1 MKGFILK
8 KILVFLAFI
17 FKILSANDLEFNTLE
32 SDFIQVVTSKDKSI
46 IYSGHFIADSNFGAF
61 WEYKIPNLKLV
72 YFSKSNI
79 TILEPDLEQAVISKI
94 SDAPDISALLAKA
107 KQIDKNTL
115 EASFD
120 DIKYLIFTQNFL
132 PVRID
137 YTDKLGNDVK
147 ISLKNTRK
155 NEIINKE
162 LLEPKIPKNY
172 DIVTN

>member
-17 FKILSANDLEFNTLE
+17 FKILSANDLEFSTLE
-32 SDFIQVVTSKDKSI
+32 SDFTQVVTSKDKSI
-46 IYSGHFIADSNFGAF
+46 IYSGHFIADSNFSAF
-61 WEYKIPNLKLV
+61 WEYKTPNLKLV

-79 TILEPDLEQAVISKI
+79 TILEPDLEQAVISNL

-107 KQIDKNTL
+107 KQVDKNAF

-120 DIKYLIFTQNFL
+120 DIKYLIFTRNSL
-132 PVRID
+132 PAQIS
-137 YTDKLGNDVK
+137 YTDKLGNAVK
-147 ISLKNTRK
+147 INLTNTRK
-155 NEIINKE
+155 NKAINKK